1 MLFFP
6 CGGKLKIHFGTPK
19 SPGNGGSRLSFPSQE
34 NASEQLRTA
43 NAGKTFLFNRQ
54 FKNTRNLPFP
64 TGKNHDTKACEFS
77 F

>member
-6 CGGKLKIHFGTPK
+6 CVGKLKIHFGALK
-19 SPGNGGSRLSFPSQE
+19 KLRERRLPPPLPFPWKRP
-34 NASEQLRTA
+34 EQLRAA

-54 FKNTRNLPFP
+54 FRHTRNLPFP